1 MTNELQHRLQA
12 QLAAFALDSF
22 RPGQEEVIATILG
35 GQDCLCIMPTGGGKS
50 LCYQLPAIMQD
61 GVTLVVSPLIALM
74 KDQVDA
80 MLELGIRA
88 TLINSTVDVSQQH
101 IRLSGMA
108 RGEYD
113 LVYIAPERLRSAI
126 SGGCLRHVDP
136 HAERSTKLIVSVT
149 GDTIFVP
156 ITRGWANCVS
166 GWEIHLRSR

>member
-113 LVYIAPERLRSAI
+113 LVYIAPERLRSARFLEAVSDTSI
-126 SGGCLRHVDP
+126 HMLSGRRSSLYQSLGTRFSSRLR
-136 HAERSTKLIVSVT
+136 AAGRT
-149 GDTIFVP
+149 
-156 ITRGWANCVS
+156 A
-166 GWEIHLRSR
+166 